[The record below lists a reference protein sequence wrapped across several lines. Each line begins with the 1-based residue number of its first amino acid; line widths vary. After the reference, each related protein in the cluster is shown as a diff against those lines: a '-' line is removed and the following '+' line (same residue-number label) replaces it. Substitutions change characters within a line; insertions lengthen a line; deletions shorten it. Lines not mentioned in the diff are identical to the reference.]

1 MFGGKFCG
9 KANRCPKMCPGDAAS
24 GGRQRGGTGVA
35 TVVASNEENTVGS
48 MDFHAG
54 QRQSTTL
61 SPRLQHAVRLLQMSS
76 MDFAAVLRETMDRN
90 PFLDVDESQIDGAAD
105 GASSLAQA
113 PGSADD
119 ADEGWAI
126 EPAVNAAPADE
137 REAGGIHDADA
148 RSHDDDA
155 PSPAPDGADAPD
167 DSDRDLWQADGIGTT
182 RRNDDGEWSAI
193 DMTASETSLT
203 AHLHGQL
210 NLLPLAPR
218 DGLLARA
225 LVECLDDDG
234 YLRMPPAEL
243 AQVVSL
249 DPPASAAEIQI
260 ALSRVQ
266 ALDPAGVAA
275 RSVAECLQLQLPAIE
290 CADTREIAERI
301 ISHHLP
307 ALAARDTAGL
317 ARALGMEP
325 ARIDAVCQR
334 IRRLDP
340 RPGWRFG
347 SSHVAYV
354 VPDVITRR
362 VHGEWQVHLNP
373 AVVPRVRLN
382 HVYAEL
388 FRRHRAAQDG
398 ALASHLQEARWTLR
412 NVEQRFATILDV
424 AQAIVRRQRHFLEYG
439 AMAMKPLGLR
449 EIADELGMHESTVS
463 RVTNNKYI
471 ATPAGVLEL
480 KYFFSR
486 AMVSA
491 SGRACSGTAIRGLI
505 RDIIASENEE
515 QPLSDAEITRLLA
528 QQGLVVARRTVTKY
542 RQMLRIDA
550 VDRRRRAAVCA

>member
-1 MFGGKFCG
+1 MG
-9 KANRCPKMCPGDAAS
+9 A
-24 GGRQRGGTGVA
+24 
-35 TVVASNEENTVGS
+35 
-48 MDFHAG
+48 MDFHIG
-54 QRQSTTL
+54 QRQSSTL

-76 MDFAAVLRETMDRN
+76 MDFAAMLRETMDRN
-90 PFLDVDESQIDGAAD
+90 PFLDVEEPQSDAGAD
-105 GASSLAQA
+105 GGTPRADAA
-113 PGSADD
+113 GAGDD
-119 ADEGWAI
+119 AHEGWAL
-126 EPAVNAAPADE
+126 EPTAMSSAAADE
-137 REAGGIHDADA
+137 REPGGVEDAGLRHDGDA
-148 RSHDDDA
+148 A
-155 PSPAPDGADAPD
+155 SPAAEPDPAFDE
-167 DSDRDLWQADGIGTT
+167 SDRGLWQADGTAGT
-182 RRNDDGEWSAI
+182 RRNDDGEWSAV
-193 DMTASETSLT
+193 DMAAGDTSLT

-210 NLLPLAPR
+210 NLLPLSSR
-218 DGLLARA
+218 EGLLSRA

-243 AQVVSL
+243 AQVVRL
-249 DPPASAAEIQI
+249 DPPASSAEIQI
-260 ALSRVQ
+260 ALRRVQ

-290 CADTREIAERI
+290 CAAMREIAARI
-301 ISHHLP
+301 IDHHLP
-307 ALAARDTAGL
+307 ALAARDVAGL
-317 ARALGMEP
+317 ARELGFTP
-325 ARIDAVCQR
+325 ARIEEVCQR

-354 VPDVITRR
+354 VPDVIARR
-362 VHGEWQVHLNP
+362 VHGQWQVHLNP

-382 HVYAEL
+382 QVYAEL

-398 ALASHLQEARWTLR
+398 ELASHLQEARWTLR

-505 RDIIASENEE
+505 KDIIAGEDDM
-515 QPLSDAEITRLLA
+515 QPLSDAEITRQLA

-550 VDRRRRAAVCA
+550 VDRRRRAVCA